1 MFNFINKFVDNVINR
16 FISTSLREKKF
27 TNKKILVIII
37 VIILLIGISIYFII
51 RNCRDSDNFFGLEE
65 LESIE
70 LNLEN
75 DDSRSNVS
83 STDSVNE
90 QININLDGNK
100 KIVVH
105 ISGEV
110 ICPGVITLEEGERI
124 IDAINMADG
133 VTEEADLS
141 KVNLAYVLED
151 GQKIYIPNVNED
163 EEKEIIENMEAGIVI
178 SGSGTSSESSSSN
191 GNTSNGKQRGN
202 NSNLKINI
210 NTANVQEL
218 QKLSG
223 IGEAIALRI
232 VEYRKE
238 NGKFNSIEDLKNVSG
253 IGESKFNKIKNNV
266 FVK

>member
-1 MFNFINKFVDNVINR
+1 MFNFINNFMSIDIDE
-16 FISTSLREKKF
+16 EKLK
-27 TNKKILVIII
+27 NKKKIIII
-37 VIILLIGISIYFII
+37 VFIIIIVLIGRGIYFFI
-51 RNCRDSDNFFGLEE
+51 NNDEEDFLNLEE
-65 LESIE
+65 LENDSLSDMNNVNIQ
-70 LNLEN
+70 EN
-75 DDSRSNVS
+75 SNFEA
-83 STDSVNE
+83 DN
-90 QININLDGNK
+90 

-105 ISGEV
+105 ISGEI
-110 ICPGVITLEEGERI
+110 ICPGVIILEEGARI
-124 IDAINMADG
+124 VDAIDMADG

-151 GQKIYIPNVNED
+151 GQKIYIPNVNET
-163 EEKEIIENMEAGIVI
+163 EETDIIKSMEDGIVI
-178 SGSGTSSESSSSN
+178 NGSGTNSSSN
-191 GNTSNGKQRGN
+191 ENTSSGKQSSN

-223 IGEAIALRI
+223 IGEAIASRI

-253 IGESKFNKIKNNV
+253 IGESKFNKIKNNI